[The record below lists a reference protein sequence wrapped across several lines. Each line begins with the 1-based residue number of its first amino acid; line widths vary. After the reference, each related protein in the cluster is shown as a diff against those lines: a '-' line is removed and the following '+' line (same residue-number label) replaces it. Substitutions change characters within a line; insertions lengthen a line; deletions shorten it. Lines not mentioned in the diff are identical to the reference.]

1 MDLYD
6 FFNASLMDKLIE
18 HQIIDKK
25 GKPNK
30 YGEPKIFES
39 MGAAINWCDRH
50 TYGGMSHYYKIKEV
64 KK

>member
-1 MDLYD
+1 MSYYIVEHDGHV
-6 FFNASLMDKLIE
+6 

-30 YGEPKIFES
+30 YGEPKIFET

-50 TYGGMSHYYKIKEV
+50 TYRGMSHYYEIKEV
-64 KK
+64 IK

>member
-1 MDLYD
+1 MSYYIVKHDGH
-6 FFNASLMDKLIE
+6 I

-39 MGAAINWCDRH
+39 MGAAINWCDRRS
-50 TYGGMSHYYKIKEV
+50 YDGMSHYYEIKEV